1 MSGLWIPTH
10 PSKSIET
17 YQEDPPTVMEPIPG
31 KPKEKPTLKKPK
43 ITKPLLGPTLTE
55 IEVRFMD
62 ETG

>member
-17 YQEDPPTVMEPIPG
+17 YQEDPPTVMEPIPE
-31 KPKEKPTLKKPK
+31 KPKEKPTLEKPK

-55 IEVRFMD
+55 IEVRFMA